1 MTDTT
6 RTDTTFDATTPLNIA
21 DHTANNTIYNNT
33 NFADTLTLT
42 CDAAFIPTYTNTVT
56 DIVVTVNT
64 VTGVVTIYNSLDD
77 VATDKS
83 NETNAIELFIGEELE
98 LVGEALAMLGH
109 IYTNHSQFEPTLT
122 FIPYDTL
129 ESGNV
134 TIATF
139 DDEPNIHLHYVDRVG
154 PADPIVEV
162 PSQEL
167 VALGQL
173 LIDIAHNPQFAFK
186 C

>member
-1 MTDTT
+1 MTDAT
-6 RTDTTFDATTPLNIA
+6 RA
-21 DHTANNTIYNNT
+21 DHTANSAIYNDT
-33 NFADTLTLT
+33 NFADTLALT
-42 CDAAFIPTYTNTVT
+42 YDAAFIPTYTNTVT
-56 DIVVTVNT
+56 DIVVAVDTA
-64 VTGVVTIYNSLDD
+64 TGVVTIYNSLDD
-77 VATDKS
+77 VAADTPD
-83 NETNAIELFIGEELE
+83 EINAIELFIGEELE
-98 LVGEALAMLGH
+98 LVGEALAMLGR
-109 IYTNHSQFEPTLT
+109 IYANHSQFEPTLM

-139 DDEPNIHLHYVDRVG
+139 DDEPNIHLHYVDRVD
-154 PADPIVEV
+154 PTDPIVDV